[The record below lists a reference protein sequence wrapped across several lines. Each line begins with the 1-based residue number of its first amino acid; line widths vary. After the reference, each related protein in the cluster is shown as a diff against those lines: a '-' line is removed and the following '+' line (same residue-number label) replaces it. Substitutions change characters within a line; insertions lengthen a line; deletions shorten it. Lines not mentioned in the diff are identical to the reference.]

1 MFHKSNLWRSGFAD
15 DVKHDEE
22 VPSKKVGNTDFFL
35 NMSFWLVYM
44 SNLHFKAYR
53 YYRQILYFYPD
64 KWCRSIK

>member
-22 VPSKKVGNTDFFL
+22 VPSQKVGNTDFIL

-44 SNLHFKAYR
+44 SNLHFKA
-53 YYRQILYFYPD
+53 
-64 KWCRSIK
+64 